1 MGLPGNRKP
10 HLSWRLVMYDKQNIF
25 AKILRKEIPCE
36 KVLENEEI
44 LIFHDI
50 SPVAPIHFVAI
61 PKGEYQS
68 FSDFTVNADAD
79 FTKKFWQSIE
89 TVIQKT
95 ESLADGYR
103 LITNCGAKGGQTVP
117 HFHVHILGGKQLGAL
132 VMGDQYH

>member
-1 MGLPGNRKP
+1 
-10 HLSWRLVMYDKQNIF
+10 MYDKQNIF

-36 KVLENEEI
+36 KVLENEEV

-50 SPVAPIHFVAI
+50 NPASPIHFVAI
-61 PKGEYQS
+61 PKGEYKS
-68 FSDFTVNADAD
+68 FSDFAVNADAD

-89 TVIQKT
+89 KVIQKT
-95 ESLADGYR
+95 ESLSDGYR

-132 VMGDQYH
+132 VIGDQYH